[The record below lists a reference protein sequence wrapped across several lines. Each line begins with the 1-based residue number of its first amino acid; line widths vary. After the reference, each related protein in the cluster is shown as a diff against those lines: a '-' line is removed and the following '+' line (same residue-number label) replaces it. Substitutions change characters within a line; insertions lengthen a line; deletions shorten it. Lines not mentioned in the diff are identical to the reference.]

1 MVDHFPG
8 SWTIGLPSALAES
21 GTYSPDRTY
30 HCTLARAASSY
41 LAFHDDS
48 GTCLVCATSLP
59 EGHTIGAREE
69 AHWMNT
75 IINQSNRRRRVS
87 TDRLNHFN
95 SQLVEGL
102 EVGSSSISTGKTLP
116 HSYPKTRILR
126 ERERTHNVV
135 CGSIRYIIVLT
146 LWGTSLFYNRL

>member
-21 GTYSPDRTY
+21 GTYSPDRAY
-30 HCTLARAASSY
+30 RCTLARAASSY

-59 EGHTIGAREE
+59 EGHKIGAREE

-95 SQLVEGL
+95 SQWVECL
-102 EVGSSSISTGKTLP
+102 EVGSSPISTGKTMHP
-116 HSYPKTRILR
+116 
-126 ERERTHNVV
+126 
-135 CGSIRYIIVLT
+135 T
-146 LWGTSLFYNRL
+146 LIPQNQISEGAGTYSVGWMS